1 VAQRAARGPRI
12 VISIVIVSFNARE
25 HLERCL
31 EAVAGGEHEVV
42 VVDNASS
49 DGSQALVRERFSSVR
64 LVELEENVGFGA
76 ANNVG
81 MEAASGRWLLLLNSD
96 AWPMANAIER
106 LAAFGEAH
114 PRAGIVGP
122 RLRNPDGSVQP
133 SVRGHPTLWRI
144 ATEYLFLRRLAP
156 RSRALNAFY
165 GAGFDYASEREVEV
179 LKGAVL
185 LVRREA
191 SESVGGFDPEYFMY
205 GEEMDLCYRVR
216 EAGWTVVFDPD
227 AEFVHVGGVS
237 TGARWGERPAFGPMR
252 RDQLRG
258 LLRFLAGH
266 ESPRRAEQARRI
278 LVASFRLRALLFHG
292 EARAAH
298 RATAAWLA
306 SADAAA
312 LIRSRG

>member
-1 VAQRAARGPRI
+1 VSELS
-12 VISIVIVSFNARE
+12 VVIVSFNARE

-31 EAVAGGEHEVV
+31 AAVAGGEHEVV

-49 DGSQALVRERFSSVR
+49 DGSRALVRERFPSVR
-64 LVELEENVGFGA
+64 LVELAENIGFGA

-81 MEAASGRWLLLLNSD
+81 AEAGSGRWLLLLNSD
-96 AWPMANAIER
+96 AWPVDDAIER
-106 LAAFGEAH
+106 LMSFAEAY

-122 RLRNPDGSVQP
+122 RLRNVDGSLQP
-133 SVRGHPTLWRI
+133 SVRGYPTLWRI

-165 GAGFDYASEREVEV
+165 GGGFDHASVREVEV

-185 LVRREA
+185 LARREA
-191 SESVGGFDPEYFMY
+191 YEAVGGFDPAYFMY
-205 GEEMDLCYRVR
+205 GEEMDLCYRIR
-216 EAGWTVVFDPD
+216 KAGWAVVFDPD

-266 ESPRRAEQARRI
+266 EGPRRAEQARRL
-278 LVASFRLRALLFHG
+278 LVASFRLRALLFRG
-292 EARAAH
+292 EARAAY

-306 SADAAA
+306 SASAGA
-312 LIRSRG
+312 LIDSRG

>member
-1 VAQRAARGPRI
+1 MSV
-12 VISIVIVSFNARE
+12 SIVIVSFNARE

-49 DGSQALVRERFSSVR
+49 DGSPALVRERFPSVR
-64 LVELEENVGFGA
+64 LVELEENIGFGA

-81 MEAASGRWLLLLNSD
+81 MEAASGSWFLLLNSD
-96 AWPMANAIER
+96 AWPVEDAIGK
-106 LAAFGEAH
+106 LAAFGEAR

-122 RLRNPDGSVQP
+122 RLRNPDGSLQR

-156 RSRALNAFY
+156 RTHALNAFY
-165 GAGFDYASEREVEV
+165 GGGFDHASVREVEV

-191 SESVGGFDPEYFMY
+191 SEAVGGFDAAYFMY

-216 EAGWTVVFDPD
+216 QAGWSVVFDPD

-237 TGARWGERPAFGPMR
+237 TGARWGDRPAFGAMR

-266 ESPRRAEQARRI
+266 ESPRKAEQARRL
-278 LVASFRLRALLFHG
+278 LVASFRLRALLFRG
-292 EARAAH
+292 EAGDAY

-306 SADAAA
+306 SASAGA
-312 LIRSRG
+312 LIDSRG

>member
-1 VAQRAARGPRI
+1 
-12 VISIVIVSFNARE
+12 
-25 HLERCL
+25 
-31 EAVAGGEHEVV
+31 
-42 VVDNASS
+42 
-49 DGSQALVRERFSSVR
+49 VR
-64 LVELEENVGFGA
+64 LVELEENIGFGA
-76 ANNVG
+76 ANNIG
-81 MEAASGRWLLLLNSD
+81 MEIASGRWLLLLNSD
-96 AWPMANAIER
+96 AWPVDDAIER

-122 RLRNPDGSVQP
+122 RLRNPDGSLQR

-144 ATEYLFLRRLAP
+144 ATEYLFLRHLAP

-165 GAGFDYASEREVEV
+165 GGGFDHASVREVEV

-185 LVRREA
+185 LVRRES
-191 SESVGGFDPEYFMY
+191 SEAVGGFDPAYFMY

-216 EAGWTVVFDPD
+216 EAGWAVVFDPD

-237 TGARWGERPAFGPMR
+237 TGARWGDRPAFGPMR

-266 ESPRRAEQARRI
+266 ESPRRAEQARRL
-278 LVASFRLRALLFHG
+278 LVAAFRLRAVLFRG

-306 SADAAA
+306 SASAGA
-312 LIRSRG
+312 LIASRG

>member
-1 VAQRAARGPRI
+1 
-12 VISIVIVSFNARE
+12 
-25 HLERCL
+25 
-31 EAVAGGEHEVV
+31 VV
-42 VVDNASS
+42 VVDTASS
-49 DGSQALVRERFSSVR
+49 AEIQALVRERFPSVR
-64 LVELEENVGFGA
+64 LVELEENIGFGA

-81 MEAASGRWLLLLNSD
+81 VEAASGRWFLFLNSD
-96 AWPMANAIER
+96 AWPVGDAIEK

-122 RLRNPDGSVQP
+122 RLRNPDGSLQR

-144 ATEYLFLRRLAP
+144 ATEYLFLRHLAP

-165 GAGFDYASEREVEV
+165 GGGFDHASVREVEV

-185 LVRREA
+185 LVRRAA
-191 SESVGGFDPEYFMY
+191 SEAVGGFDPAYFMY

-237 TGARWGERPAFGPMR
+237 TGARWGERPAFGAMR

-258 LLRFLAGH
+258 LLRFVALH

-278 LVASFRLRALLFHG
+278 LVASFRLRALLFRG

-312 LIRSRG
+312 LINSRG

>member
-1 VAQRAARGPRI
+1 VS
-12 VISIVIVSFNARE
+12 VSVVIVSFNARE

-31 EAVAGGEHEVV
+31 DAVAGGEHEVV

-49 DGSQALVRERFSSVR
+49 DGSPALVRERFPSVR

-76 ANNVG
+76 ANNAGV
-81 MEAASGRWLLLLNSD
+81 EAASGRWLLLLNSD
-96 AWPMANAIER
+96 AWPVDDALDR
-106 LAAFGEAH
+106 LVAFAEAY

-122 RLRNPDGSVQP
+122 RLRNTDGSLQP
-133 SVRGHPTLWRI
+133 SVRGYPTLWRI

-156 RSRALNAFY
+156 RSDALNAFY
-165 GAGFDYASEREVEV
+165 GGGFDHASVREVEA

-185 LVRREA
+185 LARREA
-191 SESVGGFDPEYFMY
+191 YEQVGGFDPAYFMY

-216 EAGWTVVFDPD
+216 RAGWAVVFDPD

-237 TGARWGERPAFGPMR
+237 TGARWGDRPAFGPMR

-266 ESPRRAEQARRI
+266 ESPRRAEQARRL
-278 LVASFRLRALLFHG
+278 LVASFRLRAMVFRG
-292 EARAAH
+292 EARAAY

-306 SADAAA
+306 SASARA
-312 LIRSRG
+312 LIDSRG